1 MPRFNVS
8 QPVLPRVAYILLF
21 SLYIGVFLNLAFYK
35 QAWSLI
41 APDRIGNILFFL
53 SMPIVALCVINS
65 VVTLASFFWL
75 DRITIAL
82 FIIVAAIAQ
91 YFIQH
96 YGIVLDRSMITNM
109 VDTTPAESL
118 ALLTPKMILVIF
130 FTGFFMA
137 APAFW
142 PAFKKSVPVWKG
154 LLQRGISLVISVALI
169 ALIAMFFYKDYASL
183 IRNNHQLLKSLSPSN
198 FIAASLSYYN
208 HHERAN
214 LPRVKIGE
222 DAHQRP
228 QMLNGP
234 KKNLTILVVG
244 ETSRAANFSL
254 GGYPR
259 STNPLL
265 AEEDVVYF
273 PEVSSCGTSTAVSVP
288 CMFSNMP
295 RRHYD
300 DALASHQEG
309 LLDIIQRAGLSV
321 LWHEND
327 AGCKGACDRVL
338 NQDMTALNLPG
349 MCIKGECYDEV
360 LFHGLETY
368 INQLQGNGVIVLH
381 TIGSHGPTYNH
392 RYPPAFRKFTPTCE
406 TKQIQECSQEQLIN
420 TYDNTILYAD
430 YIVDKAIEL
439 LKAHQEKFTTSLV
452 YLSDHGES
460 LGEKGVYLHG
470 LPYAIAP
477 EFQTRVPL
485 LIWLSPDYQQR
496 YAVDYTCLNRLATS
510 QKYSQDNLFST
521 MLGMTGV
528 QTREYVAADDILAT
542 CRNQPA
548 QNKSD
553 KAPDRTLK
561 Q

>member
-21 SLYIGVFLNLAFYK
+21 SLYIAVFLNLAFYK

-75 DRITIAL
+75 DRITLAL

-118 ALLTPKMILVIF
+118 ALLTPKMVIVFF

-137 APAFW
+137 ALAFW
-142 PAFKKSVPVWKG
+142 PTLKKSVPAWKG

-183 IRNNHQLLKSLSPSN
+183 IRNNHQLVKSLSPSN

-214 LPRVKIGE
+214 LPLVKIGE
-222 DAHQRP
+222 DAQQLP
-228 QMLNGP
+228 VMLNGP

-259 STNPLL
+259 PTNPLL
-265 AEEDVVYF
+265 AKEDVVYF
-273 PEVSSCGTSTAVSVP
+273 PDVASCGTSTAVSVP

-327 AGCKGACDRVL
+327 GGCKGACDRVP
-338 NQDMTALNLPG
+338 NQDITALNLPE

-360 LFHGLETY
+360 LFHGLEAY

-521 MLGMTGV
+521 LLGMTGV

-542 CRNQPA
+542 CRSKPA
-548 QNKSD
+548 EK
-553 KAPDRTLK
+553 
-561 Q
+561 

>member
-1 MPRFNVS
+1 MPRFTIS
-8 QPVLPRVAYILLF
+8 QPVMHRVTFIILF
-21 SLYIGVFLNLAFYK
+21 SIYISVFLNLAFYR
-35 QAWSLI
+35 QAYSLI
-41 APDRIGNILFFL
+41 PLNELKNILFLF
-53 SMPIVALCVINS
+53 SMPLVVFSVINI
-65 VVTLASFFWL
+65 VVTIASFLWL

-82 FIIVAAIAQ
+82 FIFVSATAQ

-96 YGIVLDRSMITNM
+96 YGIILDRSMITNM
-109 VDTTPAESL
+109 VDTTPAESM
-118 ALLTPKMILVIF
+118 ALLTPKMIVVIF
-130 FTGFFMA
+130 FTGIFMA
-137 APAFW
+137 VLAFW

-154 LLQRGISLVISVALI
+154 VLERALSLVISVVLI
-169 ALIAMFFYKDYASL
+169 AVIAMLFYKDYASL
-183 IRNNHQLLKSLSPSN
+183 FRNNHELVKSLSPSN

-208 HHERAN
+208 HRERAN
-214 LPRVKIGE
+214 LPLVKIGE
-222 DAHQRP
+222 DAHQLP
-228 QMLNGP
+228 HMLNGP

-254 GGYPR
+254 GGYSRP
-259 STNPLL
+259 TNPLL
-265 AEEDVVYF
+265 AEDDVVYF
-273 PEVSSCGTSTAVSVP
+273 PDVSSCGTSTAVSVP

-295 RRHYD
+295 RKHYD

-321 LWHEND
+321 LWNEND
-327 AGCKGACDRVL
+327 AGCKGACERIP

-360 LFHGLETY
+360 LFHGLEEY
-368 INQLQGNGVIVLH
+368 IKQLQGNGLIVLH

-406 TKQIQECSQEQLIN
+406 TNQIQECSQDQLIN

-439 LKAHQEKFTTSLV
+439 LKAHQDEFTTSLV

-477 EFQTRVPL
+477 EAQTRVPL

-496 YAVDYTCLNRLATS
+496 YAVDYKCLSQQATT

-521 MLGMTGV
+521 MLGITGV
-528 QTREYVAADDILAT
+528 QTREYVSSDDIVAS
-542 CRNQPA
+542 CRN
-548 QNKSD
+548 KSGQ
-553 KAPDRTLK
+553 K
-561 Q
+561 

>member
-1 MPRFNVS
+1 MPRFRIS
-8 QPVLPRVAYILLF
+8 QPVMHRVAFIILF
-21 SLYIGVFLNLAFYK
+21 SFYISVFLNLAFYR
-35 QAWSLI
+35 QAYSLI
-41 APDRIGNILFFL
+41 PLNELKNILFLF
-53 SMPIVALCVINS
+53 SMPLVAFSVINI
-65 VVTLASFFWL
+65 VVTIASFLWL

-82 FIIVAAIAQ
+82 FIFVSATAQ

-96 YGIVLDRSMITNM
+96 YGIILDRSMITNM

-118 ALLTPKMILVIF
+118 ALLTPKMIAVIF
-130 FTGFFMA
+130 FTGIFMA
-137 APAFW
+137 ALAFW
-142 PAFKKSVPVWKG
+142 PAFRKSVPVWKG
-154 LLQRGISLVISVALI
+154 IIQRGVNLIISVALI
-169 ALIAMFFYKDYASL
+169 AVIAMLFYKDYASL
-183 IRNNHQLLKSLSPSN
+183 FRNNHELVKSLSPSN

-208 HHERAN
+208 HRERAN
-214 LPRVKIGE
+214 LPLVKIGE
-222 DAHQRP
+222 DAHQLP
-228 QMLNGP
+228 HILNGS

-254 GGYPR
+254 GGYSRP
-259 STNPLL
+259 TNPLL

-273 PEVSSCGTSTAVSVP
+273 PDVSSCGTSTAVSVP

-295 RRHYD
+295 RKHYD

-321 LWHEND
+321 LWNEND
-327 AGCKGACDRVL
+327 AGCKGACERIP

-360 LFHGLETY
+360 LFHGLEEY
-368 INQLQGNGVIVLH
+368 IKQLQGNGLIVLH

-406 TKQIQECSQEQLIN
+406 TNQIQECSQAQLIN

-439 LKAHQEKFTTSLV
+439 LKAHQEEFTTSLV

-477 EFQTRVPL
+477 EVQTRVPL

-496 YAVDYTCLNRLATS
+496 YAVDYKCLSQQATT

-521 MLGMTGV
+521 MLGIAGV
-528 QTREYVAADDILAT
+528 QTREYVSSDDIVAT
-542 CRNQPA
+542 CRN
-548 QNKSD
+548 K
-553 KAPDRTLK
+553 PDQK
-561 Q
+561 